1 MGNITIMQGDQY
13 SIPFAGTENGEPLDT
28 SNIEEIE
35 FCVGDIRKCW
45 PREVTRAENG
55 DFLFPLTQQ
64 ETFKMYRTQ
73 QTQVRVKYV
82 DGSVTVIGSGAGAID
97 VKPSNS
103 KVVL

>member
-13 SIPFAGTENGEPLDT
+13 SIPFTGTEDGEPLDT

-35 FCVGDIRKCW
+35 FCIGDLRKCW
-45 PREVTRAENG
+45 PGAVTRDENG

-82 DGSVTVIGSGAGAID
+82 DGAVTVIGGGAGTIE